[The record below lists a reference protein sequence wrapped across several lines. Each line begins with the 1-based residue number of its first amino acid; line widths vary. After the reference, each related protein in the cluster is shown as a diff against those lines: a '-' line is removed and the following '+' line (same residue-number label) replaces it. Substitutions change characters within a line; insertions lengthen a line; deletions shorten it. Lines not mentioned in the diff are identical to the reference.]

1 MYSCGMIYHVC
12 MVMGQHRDSVH
23 LFLAQSMQ
31 QYDQR
36 KKEEVGKNC
45 MRQRQKR

>member
-31 QYDQR
+31 QYE
-36 KKEEVGKNC
+36 EEVGKNC